1 MLVWLNGR
9 VLPAARARVAALD
22 RGLLHGDGAYDTWRT
37 YAGEPFAVA
46 AHVRRLAAAARAL
59 GLPAPGP
66 PTLWAARSRLL
77 VRRSG
82 FGDAAVRLTITRG
95 AAGEAPLATR
105 AAPPTRLLTVR
116 PLPAD
121 LARRQA
127 RGIAAVLLPFP
138 RSTAAPWGA
147 FKLVGNPSA
156 VVGRRLAARRRA
168 DEGLYVA
175 AGGTVTEGTTTNV
188 FALTRRGLVT
198 PPADGVLLAG
208 VTRDL
213 VLRLARAA
221 GIPVHEAPLRAAA
234 LGRAA
239 ELFVTAS
246 TVEILPVVR
255 LDGRPIADARPGPV
269 TRRLQALYAA
279 HVARVLAGGGA
290 ARVSARVAGAA
301 KSC

>member
-9 VLPAARARVAALD
+9 TLPAARARIAALD

-37 YAGEPFAVA
+37 YGGEPFAVA

-59 GLPAPGP
+59 GLPPPGP
-66 PTLWAARSRLL
+66 AALWVARSRRL
-77 VRRSG
+77 VRRCG
-82 FGDAAVRLTITRG
+82 LRDAAVRLTITRG
-95 AAGEAPLATR
+95 AAGETPLPTR
-105 AAPPTRLLTVR
+105 TPPPTRLLTVR

-127 RGIAAVLLPFP
+127 HGVAAVLLPFP
-138 RSTAAPWGA
+138 RSAGAPWA
-147 FKLVGNPSA
+147 ALKLVGNPSA

-168 DEGLYVA
+168 DEGFYVA
-175 AGGTVTEGTTTNV
+175 ADGCVTEGTTTNV
-188 FALTRRGLVT
+188 FAVTGRGLVT
-198 PPADGVLLAG
+198 PPADGTLLAG
-208 VTRDL
+208 VTRER

-221 GIPVHEAPLRAAA
+221 GIPVDEAPLRAAA
-234 LGRAA
+234 LVRAA

-255 LDGRPIADARPGPV
+255 LDGRPIGDARPGPV

-279 HVARVLAGGGA
+279 DVARALP
-290 ARVSARVAGAA
+290 RVAGVG